1 MAKKR
6 LTSISKGII
15 IGNMY
20 RNNFYT
26 NMANRRKTW
35 QHWLKLEQN

>member
-6 LTSISKGII
+6 LTSTSKGII

-20 RNNFYT
+20 RDYFIQ
-26 NMANRRKTW
+26 TW
-35 QHWLKLEQN
+35 QIGEKHGNIG

>member
-20 RNNFYT
+20 RNRFYT
-26 NMANRRKTW
+26 EHGNIGEKHGNIG
-35 QHWLKLEQN
+35 